1 MIITHTTT
9 PIARYNFPI
18 QRQCN
23 GTREKKQQICFIK
36 KGQNNMEK
44 KTDAKT

>member
-23 GTREKKQQICFIK
+23 ETREKANSLQK
-36 KGQNNMEK
+36 KDKTTK
-44 KTDAKT
+44 K